1 MSETKVAKRYARA
14 LFNAA
19 VTGDVVASVESD
31 LNSVAGQIE
40 NDERFRE
47 FLLSPHVG
55 REERI
60 QILEKIFSDRITA
73 LTMSAI
79 RLMMHKRRENEIVDV
94 REEFVRLR
102 REYRKIVYV
111 LVISAEELSAD
122 HKKQIEIK
130 LEKLTGEDIEPEF
143 RVDPTLIGGVRV
155 NYGDYVLEGTIR
167 GALRR
172 LRDRLRIDVLKQT
185 N

>member
-14 LFNAA
+14 LFEAA
-19 VTGDVVASVESD
+19 KTADVVESVETD
-31 LNSVAGQIE
+31 LNAVAGQIE

-60 QILEKIFSDRITA
+60 EILGRIFSDRITA

-79 RLMMHKRRENEIVDV
+79 RLMMHKRRENEIVAV
-94 REEFVRLR
+94 RDEFVRLR
-102 REYRKIVYV
+102 REYKKIVYV
-111 LVISAEELSAD
+111 LVTSAEELGAE
-122 HKKQIEIK
+122 HKKQIETK

-143 RVDPTLIGGVRV
+143 RVDSTLIGGVRV

>member
-1 MSETKVAKRYARA
+1 MADTKVAKRYAHA
-14 LFNAA
+14 LFEAA
-19 VTGDVVASVESD
+19 KSADVVESVETD
-31 LNSVAGQIE
+31 LNAVAGQIE
-40 NDERFRE
+40 NDDRFRE

-55 REERI
+55 RDERI
-60 QILEKIFSDRITA
+60 QILERIFSDRITA

-79 RLMMHKRRENEIVDV
+79 RLMMNKRRENEIAEV
-94 REEFVRLR
+94 RNEFVRLR
-102 REYRKIVYV
+102 RAYKKIVYV
-111 LVISAEELSAD
+111 LVTSAEPLSD
-122 HKKQIEIK
+122 EHKKQIEAK

-143 RVDPTLIGGVRV
+143 KVDSTLIGGVRV
-155 NYGDYVLEGTIR
+155 SYGDYVLEGTIR